1 MEKQA
6 RAILTLLIT
15 LAVTLLLVAVPSVSG
30 QKKNGVQDPQQPEV
44 IKLDTI
50 LVTVPVIVTDP
61 YGRFVTGLS
70 RNDFILREDGA
81 LQEIADFSSTE
92 APFNVALLIDTSRS
106 TRNKLKAIRKAALE
120 FIKQLQPDDRVL
132 IVSFDERVR
141 FLGQFT
147 NNRKELERAVNSLE
161 SGYLTSL
168 YDAIYLT
175 VTEKLLPL
183 AGRKAMVVLTDG
195 VDTASR
201 LATYESSLELISNT
215 GIVSYAIQYETRNDG
230 GPIMRPL
237 FIPTLPL
244 GGSSLSR
251 QDQSQ
256 FSGKSPAIAARASN
270 SLLLSSLTILA
281 APQQKTQSPPR
292 RDPYLIATEYLRALA
307 LRSGAQ
313 HIRAESIEN
322 TALAFAFIANE
333 LRHQYTLSYYSLNN
347 KRDGTYRAITVSV
360 KNPQLI
366 VRARQG
372 YHAPRDEQRESR

>member
-1 MEKQA
+1 M
-6 RAILTLLIT
+6 IP
-15 LAVTLLLVAVPSVSG
+15 LAVTLLLVVAPPVSS
-30 QKKNGVQDPQQPEV
+30 QKKNGEQDPQRPEV
-44 IKLDTI
+44 IKLDTV
-50 LVTVPVIVTDP
+50 LVTVPVIVTDS

-70 RNDFILREDGA
+70 RNDFTLREDGM

-106 TRNKLKAIRKAALE
+106 TRNKLKTIRKAALE
-120 FIKQLQPDDRVL
+120 FIKQLQPDDQVL
-132 IVSFDERVR
+132 IASFDEQVR
-141 FLGQFT
+141 FLGEFT
-147 NNRKELERAVNSLE
+147 NNRKKLERAVNSLE

-183 AGRKAMVVLTDG
+183 AGRKAIVVLTDG

-201 LATYESSLELISNT
+201 LSTYESSLELISNT

-237 FIPTLPL
+237 FIPTFPP
-244 GGSSLSR
+244 GWSSSFLSR
-251 QDQSQ
+251 QSRNRL
-256 FSGKSPAIAARASN
+256 SGKVPAIAARASN
-270 SLLLSSLTILA
+270 SSLPSSLTASA
-281 APQQKTQSPPR
+281 APQQKTSSPPQ

-307 LRSGAQ
+307 LQSGAQ

-333 LRHQYTLSYYSLNN
+333 LRHQYTLSYYPLNN

-360 KNPQLI
+360 KDPQLI

-372 YHAPRDEQRESR
+372 YRAPKDEQRESR